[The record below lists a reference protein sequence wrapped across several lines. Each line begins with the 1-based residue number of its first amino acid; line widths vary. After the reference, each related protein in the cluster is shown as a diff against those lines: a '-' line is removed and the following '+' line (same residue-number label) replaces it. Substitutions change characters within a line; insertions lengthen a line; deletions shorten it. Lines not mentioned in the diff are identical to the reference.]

1 MSAIQIILLVVFG
14 LDTLI
19 HMYGHVIYLKGN
31 EKQGQLIEYITK
43 PLLMPL
49 LIAFYLTNYAA
60 VNWWY
65 ILGIFGGFIGDVF
78 LMLPD
83 PSGKK
88 TAFKIGLV
96 AFLLGHILYIVA
108 LIQLG
113 WDYGGF
119 QLWSLVI
126 VAVFI
131 LYGII
136 IGTKLLPQCG
146 KMKIPVLVY
155 LIVIILM
162 GISTTVLIGVR
173 NSTGVILLI
182 VGAWLFVISDTFNAF
197 NKFSKPIPN
206 ERLITMSTYI
216 LGQFFM
222 VFGYIIASGFTLFS

>member
-1 MSAIQIILLVVFG
+1 MIPIQIIILIIFG
-14 LDTLI
+14 LISLI
-19 HMYGHVIYLKGN
+19 HMYGQYSILKGK
-31 EKQGQLIEYITK
+31 EKLGKPIEYITK

-49 LIAFYLTNYAA
+49 LIIFYLTYLPV

-65 ILGIFGGFIGDVF
+65 VTGLIGGFLGDVF

-88 TAFKIGLV
+88 TAFKIGLIS
-96 AFLLGHILYIVA
+96 FLLGHMFYIVA

-113 WDYGGF
+113 WDYGHF
-119 QLWSLVI
+119 QWWSLLIGASFVI
-126 VAVFI
+126 F
-131 LYGII
+131 GII
-136 IGTKLLPQCG
+136 IGPKLLKHCG

-162 GISTTVLIGVR
+162 GVTTTALIGL
-173 NSTGVILLI
+173 NTLGVVLLI

-197 NKFSKPIPN
+197 NKFAKPIPN

-216 LGQFFM
+216 VGQFLM
-222 VFGYIIASGFTLFS
+222 VLGYIFAS